1 MKKRFT
7 ARLPNVKS
15 CCFGVRK
22 MAPAINFESN
32 LGVTFPIA
40 FQRSVKTR
48 ATSLIKSVEVLADW
62 LYRVSNCRKITAESA
77 ASFIMS
83 GDVDAVLRRKD

>member
-1 MKKRFT
+1 
-7 ARLPNVKS
+7 
-15 CCFGVRK
+15 

-40 FQRSVKTR
+40 FQRSVNTR

-77 ASFIMS
+77 ASVIIS